1 VLYIYRLYLLLNL
14 LNFQI
19 MGIRDV
25 VVYGIDGKQ
34 IPLATLVMMFENDR
48 IDNFREV

>member
-1 VLYIYRLYLLLNL
+1 
-14 LNFQI
+14 

-25 VVYGIDGKQ
+25 VVFGIDGKQ
-34 IPLATLVMMFENDR
+34 IPLATLVMICDSDR